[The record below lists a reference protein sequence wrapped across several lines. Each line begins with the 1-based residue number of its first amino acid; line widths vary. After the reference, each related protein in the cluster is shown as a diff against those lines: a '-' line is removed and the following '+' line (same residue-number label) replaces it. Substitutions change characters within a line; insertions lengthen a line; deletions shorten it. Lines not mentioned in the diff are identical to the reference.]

1 VVCGEGCEAAQMIEI
16 HTGQE
21 ISYVRDCLAPA
32 FGLAYIPKRLL
43 VASRSDKNQ
52 PILGGAIYFWNLNKV
67 RNIMP
72 YLAFRSKRKT
82 KTLPCEQPIARPLHL
97 RIPACLESDSEGAGV
112 TVEERAVVQPV
123 VGGGV
128 AVWRGGRG
136 GGCRFSH
143 G

>member
-1 VVCGEGCEAAQMIEI
+1 VCGEGCEAAQMIEI

-32 FGLAYIPKRLL
+32 SGLAYIPERLL

-82 KTLPCEQPIARPLHL
+82 KTLRRERRIARL
-97 RIPACLESDSEGAGV
+97 RYLQIPACLESDSKGVGAGAKLAEAAV
-112 TVEERAVVQPV
+112 GVSFIVRSGSASLQTVVY
-123 VGGGV
+123 
-128 AVWRGGRG
+128 
-136 GGCRFSH
+136 H
-143 G
+143 